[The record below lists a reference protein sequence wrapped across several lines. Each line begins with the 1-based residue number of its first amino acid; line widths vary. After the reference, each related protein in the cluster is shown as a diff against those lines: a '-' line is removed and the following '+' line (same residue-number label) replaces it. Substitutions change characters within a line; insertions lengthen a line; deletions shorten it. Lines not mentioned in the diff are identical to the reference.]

1 MTDTI
6 ETETSAT
13 DLVARYLA
21 AWNADDPAE
30 RQSRVAEAFTETAQY
45 GDPLAAASGHDGI
58 AALIGAVR
66 GQFPGLAF
74 RGAGRVDSYGDTLR
88 FSWELAPAGGA
99 AVAGGTDFAVIEGGR
114 LAHVTGFLDFV
125 PAAA

>member
-1 MTDTI
+1 MTDTNHS
-6 ETETSAT
+6 ETAA

-21 AWNADDPAE
+21 AWNADDPGE
-30 RQSRVAEAFTETAQY
+30 RQSRVTDAFTETAHY

-66 GQFPGLAF
+66 AQFPGLAF
-74 RGAGRVDSYGDTLR
+74 RGAGRVDSYGDKLR
-88 FSWELAPAGGA
+88 FSWELAPADGA
-99 AVAGGTDFAVIEGGR
+99 AVAGGTDFAVVSGGR
-114 LAHVTGFLDFV
+114 LAEVTGFLDFV